1 MSELH
6 QFWTSFEYDTLLK
19 TGCFHPWCK
28 SGEAS
33 TQLGLTEITILN
45 LWTKHERIVF
55 CTAPQQEMYST
66 LPADT

>member
-19 TGCFHPWCK
+19 LDVSILGCK

-33 TQLGLTEITILN
+33 TQLGLRERTIFN
-45 LWTKHERIVF
+45 LWTKHERIVL
-55 CTAPQQEMYST
+55 TV
-66 LPADT
+66 

>member
-19 TGCFHPWCK
+19 LDVSILRCK

-33 TQLGLTEITILN
+33 TQHGLTERTFRN
-45 LWTKHERIVF
+45 LWTKHERIVLTEIG
-55 CTAPQQEMYST
+55 CET
-66 LPADT
+66 